1 MTFFSAIEGNTAP
14 VNIMTS
20 NNGGLS
26 DEQIAQMATDKIVA
40 VSENAPDV
48 IRDQANVFKEN
59 VKKLLFHYLVLARK
73 EERATIVHT
82 IRNSGQKDLAEYIR
96 RL

>member
-1 MTFFSAIEGNTAP
+1 MISFSTKVEVAP
-14 VNIMTS
+14 VNVMTS
-20 NNGGLS
+20 NDGGLS
-26 DEQIAQMATDKIVA
+26 DEQIAQMAVDKIVS
-40 VSENAPDV
+40 VSDNAPDV

-59 VKKLLFHYLVLARK
+59 VKKILFHYLILARQ

-82 IRNSGQKDLAEYIR
+82 IRNSGNKELAEYIR

>member
-1 MTFFSAIEGNTAP
+1 MISVSTTMGISP
-14 VNIMTS
+14 VNVFTS
-20 NNGGLS
+20 DNGGLS

-40 VSENAPDV
+40 VSEDAPDV

>member
-1 MTFFSAIEGNTAP
+1 MISVSTTMGISP
-14 VNIMTS
+14 VNVFTS
-20 NNGGLS
+20 DNGGLS

>member
-1 MTFFSAIEGNTAP
+1 MISFNTKIEVAP
-14 VNIMTS
+14 VSVMTS

-26 DEQIAQMATDKIVA
+26 DEQIAQMAVDKIVA
-40 VSENAPDV
+40 VSDNAPDV
-48 IRDQANVFKEN
+48 IRDQAHVFKEN
-59 VKKLLFHYLVLARK
+59 VKKLLFHYLILARQ

-82 IRNSGQKDLAEYIR
+82 IRNSGQKELADYIR

>member
-1 MTFFSAIEGNTAP
+1 MISFNTKIEVAP
-14 VNIMTS
+14 VSVMTS

-26 DEQIAQMATDKIVA
+26 DEQIAQMAVDKIVA
-40 VSENAPDV
+40 VSDNAPDV
-48 IRDQANVFKEN
+48 IRDQAHVFKEN
-59 VKKLLFHYLVLARK
+59 VKKLLFHYLILARQ

-82 IRNSGQKDLAEYIR
+82 IRNSGNKELAEYIR

>member
-1 MTFFSAIEGNTAP
+1 MISVSTTMGISP
-14 VNIMTS
+14 VNVMTS
-20 NNGGLS
+20 DNGGLS
-26 DEQIAQMATDKIVA
+26 DEQIAQMAADKIVA
-40 VSENAPDV
+40 VSDNAPDV
-48 IRDQANVFKEN
+48 IRDQAHVFKEN

>member
-1 MTFFSAIEGNTAP
+1 MISVSTTMGISP
-14 VNIMTS
+14 VNVLTS
-20 NNGGLS
+20 DNGGLS

>member
-1 MTFFSAIEGNTAP
+1 MISFNTKIEVAP
-14 VNIMTS
+14 VSVMTS

-26 DEQIAQMATDKIVA
+26 DEQIAQMAVDKIVA
-40 VSENAPDV
+40 VSDNAPDV
-48 IRDQANVFKEN
+48 IRDQAHVFKEN
-59 VKKLLFHYLVLARK
+59 VKKLLFHYLILARQ

-82 IRNSGQKDLAEYIR
+82 IRNSGHKELADYIR

>member
-1 MTFFSAIEGNTAP
+1 MISVSTTMGISP
-14 VNIMTS
+14 VNVFTS
-20 NNGGLS
+20 DNVGLS

-40 VSENAPDV
+40 VSEDAPDV

-82 IRNSGQKDLAEYIR
+82 IRNSGQKDLADYIR

>member
-1 MTFFSAIEGNTAP
+1 MISFSTKVEVAP
-14 VNIMTS
+14 VNVMTS
-20 NNGGLS
+20 NDGGLS
-26 DEQIAQMATDKIVA
+26 DEQIAQMAVDKIVS
-40 VSENAPDV
+40 VSNNAPDV

-59 VKKLLFHYLVLARK
+59 VKKILFHYLILARQ

-82 IRNSGQKDLAEYIR
+82 IRNSGNKELADYIR

>member
-1 MTFFSAIEGNTAP
+1 MTFFSAIQGNTAP

-59 VKKLLFHYLVLARK
+59 VKKLLFHYLLLARR
-73 EERATIVHT
+73 EERATIVHM
-82 IRNSGQKDLAEYIR
+82 IQESGQKELAEYIR

>member
-1 MTFFSAIEGNTAP
+1 MISFNTKIEVAP
-14 VNIMTS
+14 VSVMTS

-26 DEQIAQMATDKIVA
+26 DEQIAQMAVDKIVA
-40 VSENAPDV
+40 VSDNAPDV
-48 IRDQANVFKEN
+48 IRDQAHVFKEN
-59 VKKLLFHYLVLARK
+59 VKKLLFHYLILARQ

-82 IRNSGQKDLAEYIR
+82 IRNSGQKDLADYIR

>member
-1 MTFFSAIEGNTAP
+1 MISFSTKVEVAP
-14 VNIMTS
+14 VNVMTS
-20 NNGGLS
+20 NDGGLS
-26 DEQIAQMATDKIVA
+26 DEQIAQMAVDKIVS
-40 VSENAPDV
+40 VSDNAPDV

-59 VKKLLFHYLVLARK
+59 VKKILFHYLILARQ

-82 IRNSGQKDLAEYIR
+82 VRNSGNKELAEYIR

>member
-1 MTFFSAIEGNTAP
+1 MTFFSAIQGNTAP

>member
-14 VNIMTS
+14 VNVMTS

-59 VKKLLFHYLVLARK
+59 VKKLLFHYLLLARR
-73 EERATIVHT
+73 EERATIVHM
-82 IRNSGQKDLAEYIR
+82 IQESGQKELAEYIR

>member
-14 VNIMTS
+14 VNVMTS

>member
-1 MTFFSAIEGNTAP
+1 MISFSTKVEVAP
-14 VNIMTS
+14 VNVMTS
-20 NNGGLS
+20 NDGGLS
-26 DEQIAQMATDKIVA
+26 DEQIAQMAVDKIVS
-40 VSENAPDV
+40 VSNNAPDV

-59 VKKLLFHYLVLARK
+59 VKKILFHYLILARQ

-82 IRNSGQKDLAEYIR
+82 VRNSGNKELAEYIR

>member
-1 MTFFSAIEGNTAP
+1 MISFSTKVEVAP
-14 VNIMTS
+14 VNVMTS
-20 NNGGLS
+20 DNGGLS
-26 DEQIAQMATDKIVA
+26 DEQIAQMAVDKIVS
-40 VSENAPDV
+40 VSDNAPDV

-59 VKKLLFHYLVLARK
+59 VKKILFHYLILARQ

-82 IRNSGQKDLAEYIR
+82 ISNSGNKELAEYIR

>member
-1 MTFFSAIEGNTAP
+1 MISFSTKVEVAP
-14 VNIMTS
+14 VNVMTS
-20 NNGGLS
+20 NDGGLS
-26 DEQIAQMATDKIVA
+26 DEQIAQMAVDKIVS
-40 VSENAPDV
+40 VSNNAPDV

-59 VKKLLFHYLVLARK
+59 VKKILFHYLILARQ

-82 IRNSGQKDLAEYIR
+82 IRNSGNKELAEYIR

>member
-1 MTFFSAIEGNTAP
+1 MISFNTKIEVAP
-14 VNIMTS
+14 VSVMTS

-26 DEQIAQMATDKIVA
+26 DEQIAQMAVDKIVA
-40 VSENAPDV
+40 VSDNAPDV
-48 IRDQANVFKEN
+48 IRDQAHVFKEN
-59 VKKLLFHYLVLARK
+59 VKKLLFHYLILARQ

-82 IRNSGQKDLAEYIR
+82 IRNSGNKELADYIR

>member
-1 MTFFSAIEGNTAP
+1 MISFSTKVEVAP
-14 VNIMTS
+14 VNVMTS
-20 NNGGLS
+20 NDGGLS
-26 DEQIAQMATDKIVA
+26 DEQIAQMALDKIVS
-40 VSENAPDV
+40 VSDNAPDV

-59 VKKLLFHYLVLARK
+59 VKKILFYYLLLARR

-82 IRNSGQKDLAEYIR
+82 IRNSGNKELAEYIR

>member
-59 VKKLLFHYLVLARK
+59 VKKLLFHYLLLARR
-73 EERATIVHT
+73 EERATIVHM
-82 IRNSGQKDLAEYIR
+82 IQESGQKELAEYIR